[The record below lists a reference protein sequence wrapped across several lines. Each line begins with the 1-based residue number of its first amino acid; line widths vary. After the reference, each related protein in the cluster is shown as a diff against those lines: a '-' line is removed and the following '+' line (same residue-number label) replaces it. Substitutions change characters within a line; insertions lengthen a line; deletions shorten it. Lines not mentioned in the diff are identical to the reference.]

1 MRKNIVITLMIIIC
15 FTLQNILF
23 RTITF
28 SGIGPNLLIVLTS
41 SFGFMRGKKSGM
53 VIGFFS
59 GLLIDIFFGN
69 ALGFYSLIYM
79 YIGYAN
85 GAFNKIFY
93 PQDIKLPLFLIA
105 GSDLVYSI
113 ATYALLFLLRGRFH
127 IDFYFLNIILPEM
140 VYTIAVTIVLY
151 PIILLINSS
160 FDKPEKRSDQKFV

>member
-23 RTITF
+23 RAITF
-28 SGIGPNLLIVLTS
+28 GGIGPNLLIVLTS

-53 VIGFFS
+53 IIGFFS

-69 ALGFYSLIYM
+69 ALGFYALIFM

-85 GAFNKIFY
+85 GTFNKIFY

-127 IDFYFLNIILPEM
+127 IEFYFLNIILPEM

-151 PIILLINSS
+151 PIILLINSK

>member
-23 RTITF
+23 RAITF
-28 SGIGPNLLIVLTS
+28 GGIGPNLLIVLTS

-53 VIGFFS
+53 IIGFFS

-69 ALGFYSLIYM
+69 ALGFYALIFM

-85 GAFNKIFY
+85 GTFNKIFY

-127 IDFYFLNIILPEM
+127 IGFYFLNIILPEM

-151 PIILLINSS
+151 PIILLINSK